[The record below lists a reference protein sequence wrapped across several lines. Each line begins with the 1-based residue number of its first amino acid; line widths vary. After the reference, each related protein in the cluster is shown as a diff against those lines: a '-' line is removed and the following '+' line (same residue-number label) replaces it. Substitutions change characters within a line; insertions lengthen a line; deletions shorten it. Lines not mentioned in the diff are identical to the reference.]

1 MNTNIDRS
9 IEESNKLFEL
19 AKKVIPGGV
28 NSPVRAFKS
37 VGGNPIFI
45 DKAKG
50 AYLYDADGNRYIDYI
65 ASWGPMI
72 LGHANDEVVDALAR
86 TAVKRDVLWNSYGIG
101 NKNCITC
108 YPNGSKCRPNSICK
122 FRN

>member
-1 MNTNIDRS
+1 MKRNDTYTYARS
-9 IEESNKLFEL
+9 SKLFSA

-37 VGGNPIFI
+37 VGGEPIFI

-50 AYLYDADGNRYIDYI
+50 AYLFDADENQYIDFI

-72 LGHANDEVVDALAR
+72 LGHAHQEVVNA
-86 TAVKRDVLWNSYGIG
+86 
-101 NKNCITC
+101 ITVSAQK
-108 YPNGSKCRPNSICK
+108 GT
-122 FRN
+122 